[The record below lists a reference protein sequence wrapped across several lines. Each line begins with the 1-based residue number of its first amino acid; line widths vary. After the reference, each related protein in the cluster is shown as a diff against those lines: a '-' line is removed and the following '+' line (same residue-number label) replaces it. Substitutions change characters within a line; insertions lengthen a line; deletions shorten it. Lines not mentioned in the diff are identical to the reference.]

1 MEEII
6 SQIKLQFKSD
16 HPNKWGII
24 NNQLKILVKE
34 NRLDLL
40 NEIIFDCEMIFDYEN
55 TFNEAPEFVGYMFL
69 IDPLKGK
76 EWLSKAVQK
85 SQYSANYLKLAVIA
99 YQNTEDIELVL
110 ELINNIFLE
119 LYMGYNDEKYDKY
132 EMPSIMNDYLY
143 DISSIYING
152 KEGIIDENLKML
164 VKPLFKEAFDFL
176 EEELEAYEYL
186 ISFLEEEDFGF
197 SNEKEWIERLNE
209 KI

>member
-69 IDPLKGK
+69 IESFDVDLK
-76 EWLSKAVQK
+76 EC
-85 SQYSANYLKLAVIA
+85 N
-99 YQNTEDIELVL
+99 
-110 ELINNIFLE
+110 
-119 LYMGYNDEKYDKY
+119 
-132 EMPSIMNDYLY
+132 
-143 DISSIYING
+143 
-152 KEGIIDENLKML
+152 ML
-164 VKPLFKEAFDFL
+164 
-176 EEELEAYEYL
+176 
-186 ISFLEEEDFGF
+186 
-197 SNEKEWIERLNE
+197 
-209 KI
+209 